1 MEIER
6 SEVNTMLKKSIHI
19 DLIYQELS
27 FEERFAAAKR
37 DGFDAVE
44 LYWKWEG
51 RNLAKIKEL
60 LEENKLQLSA
70 ISGDLPENEMISM
83 CDPAQK
89 ETYLESVRR
98 SLEASEILGNRI
110 IMLHAA
116 AISAQ
121 PPFSALPLS
130 EEFSDNRKFCAMY
143 DVMKTIAPW
152 AEKKGITF
160 VLEPLSEIAHSGYL
174 LKDTKTCGDLVR
186 AVNSPNV
193 KILYDAYHAYL
204 EEGKLCETISQ
215 YIDDIGLVH
224 IADAP
229 GRHEP
234 GTGAVNWK
242 NVLKHLVS
250 LSYDGYVSFEFYP
263 ESTSQKAVQAVVD
276 LLASV

>member
-1 MEIER
+1 MF
-6 SEVNTMLKKSIHI
+6 KKSVHI
-19 DLIYQELS
+19 DLIYQELP

-51 RNLAKIKEL
+51 RDLVKIKRL
-60 LEENKLQLSA
+60 LDENELQLSA
-70 ISGDLPENEMISM
+70 ISGDLPENDMISM

-89 ETYLESVRR
+89 EIYLESVKR
-98 SLEASEILGNRI
+98 SLEASKLLGNKI

-116 AISAQ
+116 AISAH
-121 PPFSALPLS
+121 PPFAALPLS
-130 EEFSDNRKFCAMY
+130 EDFSDHRKFCAMF

-152 AEKKGITF
+152 AEEAGITF

-174 LKDTKTCGDLVR
+174 LKDTKTCADLVR
-186 AVNSPNV
+186 AVNSPSV

-204 EEGKLCETISQ
+204 EEGKVIETLSEYIS
-215 YIDDIGLVH
+215 DIGLVH

-242 NVLKHLVS
+242 NVVKHLND
-250 LSYDGYVSFEFYP
+250 LSYTGYVSFEFYP
-263 ESTSQKAVQAVVD
+263 ESTSEKAIEAVKEV
-276 LLASV
+276 LAVI